1 VLEKKS
7 LKNTNKKKI
16 NDGIK
21 IGERVYIKCVVG
33 DVKNHTYSKE
43 GNSKFQ
49 TGEPHPGT
57 SDTKELNTQFG
68 VYIEFMYKPEKIE
81 GDEEVG
87 TMSDYNV
94 VAIIVYERE
103 WGNNND
109 IQQ

>member
-1 VLEKKS
+1 
-7 LKNTNKKKI
+7 
-16 NDGIK
+16 
-21 IGERVYIKCVVG
+21 
-33 DVKNHTYSKE
+33 
-43 GNSKFQ
+43 
-49 TGEPHPGT
+49 
-57 SDTKELNTQFG
+57 
-68 VYIEFMYKPEKIE
+68 MYKPEKIE